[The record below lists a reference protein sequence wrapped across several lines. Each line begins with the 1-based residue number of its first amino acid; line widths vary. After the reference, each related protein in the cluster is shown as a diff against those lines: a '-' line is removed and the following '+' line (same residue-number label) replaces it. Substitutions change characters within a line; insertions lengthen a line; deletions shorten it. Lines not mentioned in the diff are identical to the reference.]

1 MIVSEELSDAALG
14 HSDPLPHSVQDTQHG
29 VCEARSGSLQTGAAV
44 MAEGQT

>member
-14 HSDPLPHSVQDTQHG
+14 HSDPLHFAQDIQHG